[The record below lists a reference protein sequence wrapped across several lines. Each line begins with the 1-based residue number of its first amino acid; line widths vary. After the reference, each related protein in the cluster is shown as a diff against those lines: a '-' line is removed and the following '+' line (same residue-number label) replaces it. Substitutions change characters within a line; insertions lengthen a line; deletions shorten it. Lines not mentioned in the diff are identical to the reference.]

1 LIVPMKKATLLV
13 LSSRAKAA
21 VAQLRNLGL
30 LHLVITQTQS
40 TDVKSLQERVTQV
53 ERALSVLPAT
63 TEDAA
68 ATLPT
73 KEEAEAI
80 ISRIFAINQDIK
92 TVRDQLAS
100 LEREEANLRE
110 WGQFDPAVILELN
123 RKGISISLAI
133 LSKKQLEG
141 LAQEQT
147 GVLAFPIRSAGS
159 LVHTALVGKLPEK
172 CDFSIFPLPSSSLSE
187 VRQQIDQAKQ
197 QLSEQNNLL
206 AEASQQQARLELYK
220 AWLLKHVES
229 AEVEASL
236 EEHGTVVSITGY
248 LPAEKAG
255 HLKSYAKQH
264 GWGLILSDP
273 GPDDEVPT
281 LTRNSRF
288 VSIIQPV
295 FDILGT
301 VPGYYEQDISSW
313 FLLFFCF
320 FFAMIIGDAG
330 YGMIMF
336 LGGWAV
342 LSKQRKQGSVSAAPI
357 LLMLL
362 SGATVIWGS
371 ITGNWFGYAPIAQ
384 LPGFRSLVIPA
395 LNSFNPRSVAAVQ
408 KFCFILGTTQI
419 ALAHFL
425 SMLKYAKNRQSKA
438 IAEFGWMCLVLAL
451 YYVVLNVV
459 ISATSYPIPSYVVPV
474 IVISM
479 LLVLLFQN
487 QEGDSFL
494 KGILRSLGD
503 FIPTALSGVSSF
515 SDIISYIR
523 LFAVGLAG
531 IEIAKSFNAMA
542 TDIMQ
547 SGALGV
553 AAGILV
559 VLFGHSLNLA
569 MAALSV
575 MVHGVRLNM
584 LEFSNHVGNQWAGF
598 AYKPFG
604 ENENNTDT
612 TSPSVAN
619 SIGSQPAEAN

>member
-1 LIVPMKKATLLV
+1 MKKATLLV
-13 LSSRAKAA
+13 LSSKAKAA

-30 LHLVITQTQS
+30 LHLVITETQS
-40 TDVKSLQERVTQV
+40 TDVKSLQERVAQV
-53 ERALSVLPAT
+53 ERALSVLPAV
-63 TEDAA
+63 TEKAEAA
-68 ATLPT
+68 LPT
-73 KEEAEAI
+73 REEAEATI
-80 ISRIFAINQDIK
+80 NRIFTTNQGIK
-92 TVRDQLAS
+92 ALRDQLIQ
-100 LEREEANLRE
+100 LEREAANLQE
-110 WGQFDPAVILELN
+110 WGEFDPAVILELN
-123 RKGISISLAI
+123 RKGIPISLAI

-141 LAQEQT
+141 LAQEEN
-147 GVLAFPIRSAGS
+147 GVLAFPIRTSGS
-159 LVHTALVGKLPEK
+159 LVHTALVGKLPEE
-172 CDFSIFPLPSSSLSE
+172 CDFSIFPLPSSSLDE
-187 VRQQIDQAKQ
+187 VRQRIIQTKQ
-197 QLSEQNNLL
+197 QLNEENNLL
-206 AEASQQQARLELYK
+206 AETAQQQPQLELYK
-220 AWLLKHVES
+220 AWLLKQVES

-255 HLKSYAKQH
+255 LLKSHAKQH

-281 LTRNSRF
+281 LTRNPRF
-288 VSIIQPV
+288 ISIIQPV
-295 FDILGT
+295 FEILGT
-301 VPGYYEQDISSW
+301 IPGYYEQDISGW

-330 YGMIMF
+330 YGMVMF
-336 LGGWAV
+336 LGGLTL
-342 LSKQRKQGSVSAAPI
+342 LSKQRKQGSISAAPI
-357 LLMLL
+357 LLMVL
-362 SGATVIWGS
+362 SGATVVWGS
-371 ITGNWFGYAPIAQ
+371 ITGNWFGYEPIAQ

-419 ALAHFL
+419 ALAHLL

-438 IAEFGWMCLVLAL
+438 IAEFGWMCLALAL

-459 ISATSYPIPSYVVPV
+459 ISATSYPIPSYVIPM
-474 IVISM
+474 IVIGM

-494 KGILRSLGD
+494 KGLLRSLGE

-542 TDIMQ
+542 TGIMQ
-547 SGALGV
+547 SGAFGV
-553 AAGILV
+553 VAGILV

-604 ENENNTDT
+604 GSEEKTET
-612 TSPSVAN
+612 TSPPVAN
-619 SIGSQPAEAN
+619 SISSQPVEAN

>member
-1 LIVPMKKATLLV
+1 MKKATLLV
-13 LSSRAKAA
+13 LSSKAKAA

-30 LHLVITQTQS
+30 LHLVITETQS
-40 TDVKSLQERVTQV
+40 TDVKSLQERVAQV
-53 ERALSVLPAT
+53 ERALSVLPAV
-63 TEDAA
+63 TEKAEAA
-68 ATLPT
+68 LPT
-73 KEEAEAI
+73 REEAEATI
-80 ISRIFAINQDIK
+80 NRIFTTNQGIK
-92 TVRDQLAS
+92 ALRDQLIQ
-100 LEREEANLRE
+100 LEREAANLQE
-110 WGQFDPAVILELN
+110 WGEFDPAVILELN
-123 RKGISISLAI
+123 RKGIPISLAI

-141 LAQEQT
+141 LAQEEN
-147 GVLAFPIRSAGS
+147 GVLAFPIRTSGS
-159 LVHTALVGKLPEK
+159 LVHTALVGKLPEE
-172 CDFSIFPLPSSSLSE
+172 CDFSIFPLPSSSLGE
-187 VRQQIDQAKQ
+187 VRQRIIQTKQ
-197 QLSEQNNLL
+197 QLNEENNLL
-206 AEASQQQARLELYK
+206 AETAQQQPQLELYK
-220 AWLLKHVES
+220 AWLLKQVES

-255 HLKSYAKQH
+255 LLKSHAKQH

-281 LTRNSRF
+281 LTRNPRF
-288 VSIIQPV
+288 ISIIQPV
-295 FDILGT
+295 FEILGT
-301 VPGYYEQDISSW
+301 IPGYYEQDISGW

-330 YGMIMF
+330 YGMVMF
-336 LGGWAV
+336 LGGLTL
-342 LSKQRKQGSVSAAPI
+342 LSKQRKQGSISAAPI
-357 LLMLL
+357 LLMVL
-362 SGATVIWGS
+362 SGATVVWGS
-371 ITGNWFGYAPIAQ
+371 ITGNWFGYEPIAQ

-408 KFCFILGTTQI
+408 KFCFVLGTTQI
-419 ALAHFL
+419 ALAHLL

-438 IAEFGWMCLVLAL
+438 IAEFGWMCLALAL

-459 ISATSYPIPSYVVPV
+459 ISATSYPIPSYVMPM
-474 IVISM
+474 IVIGM

-494 KGILRSLGD
+494 KGLLRSLGE

-542 TDIMQ
+542 TGIMQ
-547 SGALGV
+547 SGAFGV
-553 AAGILV
+553 VAGILV

-604 ENENNTDT
+604 GSEEKTET
-612 TSPSVAN
+612 TSPPVAN
-619 SIGSQPAEAN
+619 SISSQPVEAN